1 MAVISSALYTT
12 YRIGYAVGSSVAGA
26 IWSQMLYSRLVKYLG
41 DSTLATSVYTD
52 PYTFIAQY
60 VWGTPER
67 AAVKAY
73 GEVQRVLMSV
83 CIAFVAPMIVSALF
97 MRDHKLT
104 NEQSLE
110 DVEKQEEKDSLANFF
125 GNFKKKRV
133 AV

>member
-1 MAVISSALYTT
+1 MCLMGFGTGFFSYPINVSAQSCVSHEHMAVISSALYTT

-67 AAVKAY
+67 
-73 GEVQRVLMSV
+73 S
-83 CIAFVAPMIVSALF
+83 CS
-97 MRDHKLT
+97 
-104 NEQSLE
+104 QSLW
-110 DVEKQEEKDSLANFF
+110 
-125 GNFKKKRV
+125 
-133 AV
+133 